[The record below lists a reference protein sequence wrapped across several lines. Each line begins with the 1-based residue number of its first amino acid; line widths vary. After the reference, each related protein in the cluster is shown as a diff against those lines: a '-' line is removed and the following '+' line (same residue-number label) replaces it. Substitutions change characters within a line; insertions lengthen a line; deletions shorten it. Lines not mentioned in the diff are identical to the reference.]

1 MIKIVFFGTPKIA
14 LPSLE
19 YLCNSKDF
27 EVLAVV
33 TQPDKPLGRGH
44 KITAPP
50 LKEFAIAN
58 NIRVFQPKS
67 IRKDENVIKQL
78 KGLKPDFFVTFA
90 FGQILS
96 QEVLDIPKYSTVNL
110 HASLLPKYRGANPIQ
125 RAIINGDTQTG
136 ICTMLTEL
144 ALDSG
149 DICIKHPIKID
160 ENMNCEDLFDEISIK
175 SPKIIEETLRG
186 LVSGKIKPI
195 AQPTDGVT
203 IAAKMTKEE
212 AKIDWSKSALDI
224 HNLVRGIY
232 KMPGAYFCYKDKIVK
247 VLKTK
252 IVEYNI
258 KHENYGEFSEVT
270 KEGIIVN
277 CGRGQVI
284 LITVKPEAKGEM
296 SARDWYNGIKGR

>member
-1 MIKIVFFGTPKIA
+1 M
-14 LPSLE
+14 
-19 YLCNSKDF
+19 
-27 EVLAVV
+27 AVV

-277 CGRGQVI
+277 CGRGQII